1 MNGSMLYV
9 RQLLAGRDYA
19 IVNPV
24 AGQMANFAYL
34 VGDKDKGECYVVDPA
49 WDPRGL
55 VQIAEEEGMK
65 VVGGIATHCHAD
77 HVGGSM
83 MGFPIQ
89 GVAELVELAKVKI
102 WVHEDD
108 ATDLRRGTGL
118 GAEDLCIV
126 RGGDTLPV
134 GDQTFEFIHT
144 PGHTPGGMC
153 VLVGDGVLTGDTL
166 FVGACGRV
174 DLPGSDPREMYRSLH
189 ERLAALPDDTVV
201 YPGHDYGERP
211 ASTLGEERQ
220 ANPYLNFASLESW
233 LREMG

>member
-1 MNGSMLYV
+1 MNASMLYV
-9 RQLLAGRDYA
+9 RQLLAGRDFA

-34 VGDKDKGECYVVDPA
+34 VGDQDKGECYVVDPA

-55 VQIAEEEGMK
+55 IQIAEEEGMK

-89 GVAELVELAKVKI
+89 GVAELVELAKVKV
-102 WVHEDD
+102 WVHEED
-108 ATDLRRGTGL
+108 AAELRRGTGL
-118 GAEDLCIV
+118 GPEDLCIV
-126 RGGDTLPV
+126 GGGDTLPI
-134 GDQTFEFIHT
+134 GNQTIEFLHT

-153 VLVGDGVLTGDTL
+153 LLAAGAVITGDTL

-174 DLPGSDPREMYRSLH
+174 DLPGADPRKMYESLTVTL
-189 ERLAALPDDTVV
+189 RALPDDLVV
-201 YPGHDYGERP
+201 YPGHDYGRAP
-211 ASTLGEERQ
+211 RSTIGDEKRH
-220 ANPYLNFASLESW
+220 NPFMQPGRFRDWDLLE
-233 LREMG
+233 

>member
-55 VQIAEEEGMK
+55 IQIAEEEGMK

-89 GVAELVELAKVKI
+89 GVAELVALAKVKV
-102 WVHEDD
+102 WVHEAD
-108 ATDLRRGTGL
+108 AAELRRGTGL
-118 GAEDLCIV
+118 GPEDLCIV
-126 RGGDTLPV
+126 GGGDTLPV
-134 GDQTFEFIHT
+134 GTQTIEFIHT

-153 VLVGDGVLTGDTL
+153 LLAGGGVITGDTL

-174 DLPGSDPREMYRSLH
+174 DLPGADPRKMYESLTVTL
-189 ERLAALPDDTVV
+189 RALPDELVV
-201 YPGHDYGERP
+201 YPGHDYGRAP
-211 ASTLGEERQ
+211 RSTIGEEKRH
-220 ANPYLNFASLESW
+220 NPFMQPGRFKDWDLLD
-233 LREMG
+233 

>member
-1 MNGSMLYV
+1 MNSSMLYLK
-9 RQLLAGRDYA
+9 QLLSGRDYA
-19 IVNPV
+19 IVNPI

-55 VQIAEEEGMK
+55 IQIAEEDGMK
-65 VVGGIATHCHAD
+65 VVGCIATHCHPD
-77 HVGGSM
+77 HVGGTM

-89 GVAELVELAKVKI
+89 GVAELVEQANVKV

-108 ATDLRRGTGL
+108 AAELRRGTGL
-118 GAEDLCIV
+118 KPEDLCIV

-134 GDQTFEFIHT
+134 GDQVFEFIHT

-153 VLVGDGVLTGDTL
+153 LLVGNGVITGDTL

-174 DLPGSDPREMYRSLH
+174 DLPGADPKKMFESLTVTL
-189 ERLAALPDDTVV
+189 RALPDDLVV
-201 YPGHDYGERP
+201 YPGHDYGRTQK
-211 ASTLGEERQ
+211 STIGAEKRS
-220 ANPYLNFASLESW
+220 NPFMQPDGYSDGSILE
-233 LREMG
+233 